1 VYLLKH
7 FNFFQNMEY
16 TFTFIDVIIMGTI
29 FGVIGQLGDFFE
41 SMFKREMEVK
51 DSGTL
56 LQGHGG
62 VLDRFDS
69 LFFVIPTFYLYVIY
83 TLS

>member
-1 VYLLKH
+1 
-7 FNFFQNMEY
+7 
-16 TFTFIDVIIMGTI
+16 MGTI
-29 FGVIGQLGDFFE
+29 FGGIGQLGDLFE
-41 SMFKREMEVK
+41 SMFKREMGVK

-69 LFFVIPTFYLYVIY
+69 LFFVIPTFYLFILYKLAI
-83 TLS
+83 L